1 MERDWQKIRKLAL
14 TKGLCLRNN
23 QSVYLI
29 LPKRT

>member
-1 MERDWQKIRKLAL
+1 MERDWQKIRKLAF
-14 TKGLCLRNN
+14 KGLCLRNN